1 MVEGLT
7 YIEDLSSIEPS
18 AQYLHS
24 SVIQG
29 ARFPRFA
36 SSRRG
41 VEQW

>member
-7 YIEDLSSIEPS
+7 YIEDLSFIEPS

-24 SVIQG
+24 SAMQG
-29 ARFPRFA
+29 AFPVRRFL
-36 SSRRG
+36 RRG